1 MAQKEKGYARYQ
13 RNSEKKKTKTG
24 LLVRRSWLKDV
35 TPKRGYDFYSDY
47 FKIDNKT
54 YGTVL
59 TIFSNAGADDDLA
72 PMWGIGLIPFNL
84 TKDVSTHL
92 ITQIERA
99 TSDWVESAQSKA
111 DGVADSQQSES
122 VNSGRRRNMTISNKL
137 AQGMDSIA
145 QDIVAGDSYLHVA
158 FKVMVKA
165 HSLKD
170 LDEGVKALTRYYQGR
185 FASVYVE
192 PFHGQQYNDFRDILN
207 GPRIQLGK
215 NFGFTSSEFSGQY
228 NLVTHGITDDG
239 GKYVGQLKGDV
250 NSSAVL
256 WDIDN
261 FRRDAVFA
269 ASQDAVTLSDEF
281 KHVRAS
287 AMWGTKIAQEALLN
301 NHRVINFVLNDSQLK
316 LGADLSDI
324 TTTVD
329 LNRGEINPFEI
340 FGEEKDELEAFSRMT
355 HKIRLMTKQLN
366 PDIDSLTSETLSK
379 LLTSFFISERLWV
392 DNAQNRRDEIRLI
405 GLPHNQYPLMQKFRT
420 FVKSNRLTNQAIGL
434 DAKESSEQR
443 MIYNI
448 FDRMVTENGSLFNRH
463 TANSLD
469 SVANASQV
477 IYDLS
482 SLLSIGPGI
491 AMAQFVNVL
500 DYATSALH
508 DGDVVIFHGTELIA
522 PSVFDYTKSVISM
535 LHRRN
540 VRIVYLYDDVTASLQ
555 DNAIA
560 DLSRADWLLF
570 GKMTN
575 PDVELLERQLG
586 ERLPGSLSQGIVQA
600 HDTTYYLRRNP
611 DNVVFESDIVLAGR
625 NYNYSK

>member
-1 MAQKEKGYARYQ
+1 MAQREKGYVRYQ
-13 RNSEKKKTKTG
+13 QNAKKKKTKTG
-24 LLVRRSWLKDV
+24 LLVRRSWLKEV
-35 TPKRGYDFYSDY
+35 TPKRGYDFSSDY

-54 YGTVL
+54 YGTIL

-92 ITQIERA
+92 ITQVERA
-99 TSDWVESAQSKA
+99 TSDWVEQAQSKA

-122 VNSGRRRNMTISNKL
+122 VNSGRRRNITISNKL
-137 AQGMDSIA
+137 AQGMDLIA

-165 HSLKD
+165 HSLDD

-192 PFHGQQYNDFRDILN
+192 PFHGQQYNDFRDLLN
-207 GPRIQLGK
+207 GPRVQLGK

-228 NLVTHGITDDG
+228 NLVTHGITDEH

-256 WDIDN
+256 WDMDN
-261 FRRDAVFA
+261 FRHHAVFA
-269 ASQDAVTLSDEF
+269 ASQDAETISEPKERF
-281 KHVRAS
+281 NHVRTS

-301 NHRVINFVLNDSQLK
+301 NHRVINFVLNDSQLNI
-316 LGADLSDI
+316 GADLSDI

-329 LNRGEINPFEI
+329 LNRGEINPFEV
-340 FGEEKDELEAFSRMT
+340 FGSDNDELQAFSRMT
-355 HKIRLMTKQLN
+355 RKIRLMTKQLN
-366 PDIDSLTSETLSK
+366 PDVDSLTLETLSK
-379 LLTSFFISERLWV
+379 LLTSFFIDERLWV
-392 DNAQNRRDEIRLI
+392 DNAQNRREEVRLV
-405 GLPHNQYPLMQKFRT
+405 GLPHYQYPLMQKFRT

-443 MIYNI
+443 MIFNI

-463 TANSLD
+463 TADSLD
-469 SVANASQV
+469 NVAKAAQV

-482 SLLSIGPGI
+482 SLLTIGPGI

-500 DYATSALH
+500 DYATAALQ

-522 PSVFDYTKSVISM
+522 PSVFEYTKSVINM
-535 LHRRN
+535 LHRRD
-540 VRIVYLYDDVTASLQ
+540 VRVVYLYDDVTASLQ
-555 DNAIA
+555 DHALA

-611 DNVVFESDIVLAGR
+611 DNVVFESDLVLSGE
-625 NYNYSK
+625 